1 MTMEE
6 HIFIGDEIEFEKD
19 IETTF
24 TFSFLPIDI
33 FDNWDRAGSLSD
45 FIADY
50 FGTYFVSE
58 ASHNVIS
65 TVFNEL
71 IENAVKFT
79 KNNSQPISIVVKKRK
94 NDLISRITNTIPRH
108 RKTAFIGICK
118 DLFDKD
124 LDELFLNKIE
134 DGAADSRKSG
144 IGLILI
150 KKDYQVE
157 TCFDFFEDS
166 NSMNNVAVTFK
177 LDLQ

>member
-1 MTMEE
+1 MAKR
-6 HIFIGDEIEFEKD
+6 IVIGDKIDFDRD

-24 TFSFLPIDI
+24 TFSFLPLDI

-50 FGTYFVSE
+50 FGTYFVST
-58 ASHNVIS
+58 ASHNIIS
-65 TVFNEL
+65 TIFNEF

-79 KNNSQPISIVVKKRK
+79 KNNSQPINIIVKKR
-94 NDLISRITNTIPRH
+94 NNNLISRITNTLPLH
-108 RKTAFIGICK
+108 RKTTFIGICN
-118 DLFDKD
+118 DLFAKD
-124 LDELFLNKIE
+124 LDELFLKKIE
-134 DGAADSRKSG
+134 EGASDRKKSG

>member
-1 MTMEE
+1 MTKR
-6 HIFIGDEIEFEKD
+6 IVIGDKIEFDRD

-24 TFSFLPIDI
+24 TFSFLPLDI

-50 FGTYFVSE
+50 FGTYFASE
-58 ASHNVIS
+58 SSHNVIS
-65 TVFNEL
+65 TIFNEF

-94 NDLISRITNTIPRH
+94 NNLISRITNTLPLH
-108 RKTAFIGICK
+108 RRTAFIGICN
-118 DLFDKD
+118 DLFAKD

-134 DGAADSRKSG
+134 EGAVDRRKSG